1 MLPTSDILDNF
12 TTSMTQMLNQTSA
25 LNDNKKLTNDAKS
38 AQLLISLVYIILPI
52 INDERVSETLAFL
65 QQDSAVLLIILKIPL
80 HHTSSLLFLFV
91 KLR

>member
-1 MLPTSDILDNF
+1 MLPTLDIFDNF